1 MFDSGSYFFI
11 IISLSG
17 GLLALLSAV
26 GIFVSLIIQRRVE
39 RLQDILEE
47 LLDLSYANEFNT
59 STKIQN
65 LIYKYQMQYNLP
77 VKPIKSVLA
86 YITLTIVF
94 TILFWAWLL
103 FLIFKPPFKWN
114 SLVYLFP
121 MVAITAIMI
130 FYRHLIKSAVN
141 PIGHHMF
148 KSIIPAPRFL
158 RSIAFLSSHI
168 NVAAANIISQ
178 ARPLPVIREK
188 APNVRSVV
196 LKEEIPFDDYHY
208 YFSLYH
214 EEEIFFI
221 GFGHMKIDLDDDP
234 ITGKPRPTAR
244 NLNIPLGELDLNS
257 NKNILEAVFLVFP
270 KGEKYPVQFK
280 FILEKESRV
289 YCAPQPP
296 AVSLNHLITY
306 CFDNNHLRI
315 ISNQAG
321 RIFSFIPK
329 IIPADSTR
337 WYKTSMQDHP
347 LKENSI
353 PYED

>member
-1 MFDSGSYFFI
+1 VFDSSSYFFI

-47 LLDLSYANEFNT
+47 FLDLSYSNEINI
-59 STKIQN
+59 SIKVQN

-77 VKPIKSVLA
+77 VKPIKTVIA
-86 YITLTIVF
+86 YITLTIVSAIF
-94 TILFWAWLL
+94 LWSWLL
-103 FLIFKPPFKWN
+103 LIIFEPPFKWH
-114 SLVYLFP
+114 SLIHLWPLF
-121 MVAITAIMI
+121 AIIAIMI
-130 FYRHLIKSAVN
+130 FYRHLIRSAIN
-141 PIGHHMF
+141 PVGNHMF

-158 RSIAFLSSHI
+158 RSIAFLSGHV
-168 NVAAANIISQ
+168 NVDVTNIISQ

-188 APNVRSVV
+188 APNSMSVV

-214 EEEIFFI
+214 EEEVFFI
-221 GFGHMKIDLDDDP
+221 SFGHMKIDLDDDP

-244 NLNIPLGELDLNS
+244 NLNIPLGELELNS
-257 NKNILEAVFLVFP
+257 NNNFFEAVFLVFP
-270 KGEKYPVQFK
+270 KGEKYPIQFK
-280 FILEKESRV
+280 FILKKEGRV

-306 CFDNNHLRI
+306 CFDHNNLRI

-321 RIFSFIPK
+321 KIFSLIPE
-329 IIPADSTR
+329 IIPADSMRRYT
-337 WYKTSMQDHP
+337 TSQHNEP
-347 LKENSI
+347 VEETGP